1 MSVSLNFK
9 RFFHLSVD
17 VDIES
22 FLHRHIPE
30 LNVVSTFFS
39 VMSIVEVEGSRM
51 CVFIKLLLDV
61 LTFESIYFK
70 FQSSLTLLY
79 IQSCILNVSFRAC
92 RCQLFMKTGCH
103 SVLRVKICILP
114 PEGTSFSTN
123 LTFDLN
129 LEHSS
134 SQFAF
139 FFHFSVLLMGG
150 ILGTAAQFNK
160 WYFGLY
166 SLYLFYLLCTEV

>member
-1 MSVSLNFK
+1 MK
-9 RFFHLSVD
+9 
-17 VDIES
+17 
-22 FLHRHIPE
+22 
-30 LNVVSTFFS
+30 
-39 VMSIVEVEGSRM
+39 
-51 CVFIKLLLDV
+51 VF
-61 LTFESIYFK
+61 YFK

-79 IQSCILNVSFRAC
+79 IQSCILNVSVKAC

-103 SVLRVKICILP
+103 SVLRVKLCILP

-134 SQFAF
+134 SQFAS